1 MLPDGVPRSLRD
13 LIKSYGERITR
24 LERRSSHTAS
34 SGSGGGGDTII
45 TNAPACEPYLVSRS
59 GNLTVVT
66 GVLEVLMSTSYDL
79 VSIKARVVTPSSGSS
94 IILDVKKNGASI
106 FSNPA
111 HRPTITAG
119 GHNSTTTVPTLTFAT
134 NDYLSVDIDQ
144 VGSGTAGADLV
155 VVIRVRENS

>member
-24 LERRSSHTAS
+24 LERRSSRSVS
-34 SGSGGGGDTII
+34 SGGGGGDTII
-45 TNAPACEPYLVSRS
+45 TNAPACEPYLVSRN

-66 GVLEVLMSTSYDL
+66 GILEVVMSTSYDL
-79 VSIKARVVTPSSGSS
+79 VSIKARVVTPSSGTS
-94 IILDVKKNGASI
+94 IILNVNKNGASI

-119 GHNSTTTVPTLTFAT
+119 GHNSATTVPTLTFAT